1 MQKQF
6 LRALLL
12 LLQFAVT
19 ASYGQGQGQRLGG
32 ASTDNKM
39 LPGGSPTASSGL
51 SNLYSPSLYDGTANI
66 NIPIYQYAS
75 QNSDFSVSL
84 SYNTRGVMVS
94 EIASDVGLH
103 FNINAGATISRTTK
117 DLPDEIN
124 LLNGDTTMFQWTGQV
139 WMKPIPGFPIPSY
152 DTVSMNPFWAFKG
165 KYTTYSESPA
175 SAADTLIYRDKEADD
190 FTVNLGGSS
199 FTFNLG
205 KGGTIF
211 THPHRGVKV
220 EVLWDGQPLTSIG
233 DLQPIGEDLGYQN
246 LLTFRIRDE
255 QGNSYLFRRGDF
267 EMKQLEDMYGATNVV
282 TNYNFTTRWVI
293 EKVTLASGGEIRYN
307 YQDLTYNGM
316 ALPLDKNN
324 SKREGAYPSNNGP
337 DSFTVFA
344 VITKTCKLKDIWYPN
359 NVRVYFNYGS
369 TIREDGIIGALKEI
383 RVTTPQSCL
392 SYIMQQSYSWAN
404 HIPDTKPYE
413 SGFATT
419 WYVRPGEGDRTLRL
433 RLDGIRLTSCDSSI
447 DEPYYSFTYDQLN
460 LPPRLDHRQ
469 DYFGYFNDGVFLS
482 NNPGNIEAD
491 APTLIPRHKRWIPYY
506 PNYDLYDNTQYFMDR
521 EPNPNMIRAGILKS
535 IKNAY
540 GGTATF
546 YYSGHQ
552 NLTNPMTGLP
562 TDQYYFGKDANDGLR
577 LDSVVEKEPLHPD
590 NAKVTVF
597 QYSGGQRFIAGGY
610 FHSPDR
616 YSAYNN
622 TTPVLANIVLTG
634 RYVTPHQLIN
644 GSNHGYSNVTVL
656 TRTGQ
661 GILLGRKEVKF
672 SNFKDDGGPLK
683 YFVIG
688 GGKDFYTF
696 PYTDKNYLMDWQMGL
711 PLEVTEYDQNNRIV
725 QKTVNRYRFTI
736 DTTSAIGKVENRKEG
751 MVMLDDGVTGVPG
764 ITNVV
769 PRMKITDDYRP
780 YTGAALLDTSI
791 TYKYLSD
798 NNYITDVIYYQYDSR
813 NNPSAIFTQ
822 NSKGELVR
830 TIQAYNYTVNAT
842 AGTTLYNMTAAG
854 LEKPIGTERWLVSS
868 SGLAD
873 DKLLEASFTTYDFQD
888 NKLRQKYL
896 YNMRRGQ
903 PLTYAQYTGY
913 SGGLPPPG
921 FAQAPLAFGGG
932 VLPNF
937 RMTSN
942 ITLADTRSNPLEVQ
956 LLGQQLYNSTI
967 WDTLTG
973 QKIAEANARYADIAF
988 SGFEVSNQGN
998 WQYNAMGAVNLT
1010 DPIAGRNA
1018 YAFSAGPVTRTGLN
1032 TGKKYLVSFWATN
1045 YSNLPVCSIG
1055 GASITLVSGAVK
1067 GNWTRYE
1074 GQFTAPS
1081 SSAILSL
1088 SGTSNAYLDEL
1099 RLIPIEAT
1107 MQSWAYRGLFG
1118 VDATSDASG
1127 RITYFEY
1134 DKLGRQNIVRDQEGN
1149 IQMMTE
1155 VRIPQ

>member
-6 LRALLL
+6 LRALVL

-32 ASTDNKM
+32 ASTDTKM
-39 LPGGSPTASSGL
+39 LPGGSPTAGSSLG
-51 SNLYSPSLYDGTANI
+51 NIYTPSLYDGTANI

-75 QNSDFSVSL
+75 QNSDFSISL
-84 SYNTRGVMVS
+84 SYNTKGVMVS

-124 LLNGDTTMFQWTGQV
+124 LLNGDTAIFQWTGQV
-139 WMKPIPGFPIPSY
+139 WMKPIPGFPIAPY
-152 DTVSMNPFWAFKG
+152 DTVSVNPFWAFKG

-233 DLQPIGEDLGYQN
+233 DNQSIGQTLGNSN
-246 LLTFRIRDE
+246 LLSFRIRDE
-255 QGNSYLFRRGDF
+255 QGNSYLFRRGEF
-267 EMKQLEDMYGATNVV
+267 ENKQIEDIYGAGNVI
-282 TNYNFTTRWVI
+282 TLYSYTTRWVI
-293 EKVTLASGGEIRYN
+293 EKVTLAAGGEIRYN
-307 YQDLTYNGM
+307 YQDLTVNG
-316 ALPLDKNN
+316 AVLPFDKNN

-337 DSFTVFA
+337 DSFKVFS
-344 VITKTCKLKDIWYPN
+344 TLYNTCKLKDIWYPN

-413 SGFATT
+413 SGLATA
-419 WYVRPGEGDRTLRL
+419 WNIRINEGDRALRL

-546 YYSGHQ
+546 YYSAHQ

-577 LDSVVEKEPLHPD
+577 LDSVIEKEPLHPD

-616 YSAYNN
+616 YRAYNN
-622 TTPVLANIVLTG
+622 TPPVLANIVITG

-644 GSNHGYSNVTVL
+644 GSNHGYSNVTVI

-696 PYTDKNYLMDWQMGL
+696 PYTDKNYLMDWKMGL
-711 PLEVTEYDQNNRIV
+711 PLEVTDYDQNNRIV

-751 MVMLDDGVTGVPG
+751 LVMLDDGVNGVPG

-798 NNYITDVIYYQYDSR
+798 NTFLSDMIYYQYDGR
-813 NNPSAIFTQ
+813 NNTTAIFTR

-830 TIQAYNYTVNAT
+830 TLQAYNYTVNA
-842 AGTTLYNMTAAG
+842 AVGTTLYNMTAAG
-854 LEKPIGTERWLVSS
+854 LELPIGTERWLVSN

-873 DKLLEASFTTYDFQD
+873 DKLLDATFNTYAFQD
-888 NKLRQKYL
+888 NKLRPKYL

-903 PLTYAQYTGY
+903 PLSYAQYTGY

-921 FAQAPLAFGGG
+921 FALAPLAFNGGA
-932 VLPNF
+932 LSNF
-937 RMTSN
+937 RMTSEVT
-942 ITLADTRSNPLEVQ
+942 IADTKGNPLETKM
-956 LLGQQLYNSTI
+956 LGQNVFTAMV
-967 WDTLTG
+967 WDTITG
-973 QKIAEANARYADIAF
+973 QKLAEANARYSDIAY
-988 SGFEVSNQGN
+988 SGFEATNKGN
-998 WQYNAMGAVNLT
+998 WQYNSGGAVNIS
-1010 DPIAGRNA
+1010 DPMAGRNG
-1018 YAFSAGPVTRTGLN
+1018 YAFSAGAVTRSGLTTN
-1032 TGKKYLVSFWATN
+1032 KKYVIAFWATN
-1045 YSNLPVCSIG
+1045 YSSLPACTID
-1055 GASITLVSGAVK
+1055 GAAVPLVASAQK
-1067 GNWTRYE
+1067 GIWTYYE
-1074 GQFTAPS
+1074 GGFIAPAPS
-1081 SSAILSL
+1081 AVLSL
-1088 SGTSNAYLDEL
+1088 SGAANGYLDEL
-1099 RLIPIEAT
+1099 RLFPADAG
-1107 MQSWAYRGLFG
+1107 MQTWNYNGLFG
-1118 VDATSDASG
+1118 ISAVGSASG
-1127 RITYFEY
+1127 RITSYEY
-1134 DKLGRQNIVRDQEGN
+1134 DKLGRQSIVRDQDGN
-1149 IQMMTE
+1149 IRSKREMY
-1155 VRIPQ
+1155 IAP